1 MTPTPTTDESLG
13 DKLETKTLA
22 LQVPSPEVMQK
33 FAEANQ
39 KEKRAKL
46 QQQANDE
53 ARKTIEKLR
62 TQLAK
67 GKTVA
72 SVELTSRSEIRKEVG
87 RLVVA
92 AFAAA
97 GWAVTSAYGYEGISV
112 EYPDLDPPHRE

>member
-33 FAEANQ
+33 FAE
-39 KEKRAKL
+39 EKRAKL